1 MAQVDGALQ
10 AVGLRTQPRPAN
22 LKRRGQE
29 GLHARESRMP
39 RIVIVGGGFAGLN
52 AAKKLCD
59 RRPFEVT
66 LIDKENHHVFQ
77 PLLYQVATAA
87 LSAEDIATP
96 LRHVLGPCGNLHVVQ
111 ARAHRIDLGR
121 RCVVTDAGE
130 YQYDALL
137 LACGVENAYF
147 GHPAWEEH
155 APGLKNLAQAE
166 EIRARLLGAFERA
179 ERSADPREQARALTC
194 LIIGGGP
201 TGVELAGAI
210 AEIAR
215 HTLANEF
222 RQIDP
227 RRTRIQLIEA
237 GPRLLAGFAPRM
249 SERTRRDLERL
260 GVEVRLK
267 TRVREVGRDHVECE
281 DGTRIEAA
289 VILWTA
295 GVQGVPLA
303 ATLGVPLDDMGR
315 VYVAEDCTIPGHPEV
330 FVAGDLA
337 HFMDRGEVLGL
348 VANVAAQQGRYFA
361 RTVRGDFEG
370 RSRKPFHYFDKGR
383 MATIG
388 RGSAICEVGPVR
400 FGGFPAWLIWL
411 GIHIFYLVGL
421 RNRLFVF
428 LQWAWAYL
436 FHRRGARVVVNPQWR
451 TTPAERRSDSAASD
465 SKA

>member
-1 MAQVDGALQ
+1 M
-10 AVGLRTQPRPAN
+10 R
-22 LKRRGQE
+22 
-29 GLHARESRMP
+29 

-59 RRPFEVT
+59 RRRFEVT
-66 LIDKENHHVFQ
+66 LVDKENHHVFQ

-96 LRHVLGPCGNLHVVQ
+96 LRHVLGRCRNLHVVQ
-111 ARAHRIDLGR
+111 ARARRVDLER

-137 LACGVENAYF
+137 LACGVQNAYF
-147 GHPAWEEH
+147 GHPTWEEH

-179 ERSADPREQARALTC
+179 ERSTDPREQIRALAC
-194 LIIGGGP
+194 VIVGGGP

-222 RQIDP
+222 RHIDP

-237 GPRLLAGFAPRM
+237 GPRLLADFAPRL

-260 GVEVRLK
+260 GVEVRLN
-267 TRVREVGRDHVECE
+267 TRVREVGPDRLECE
-281 DGTRIEAA
+281 DGSTIEAT
-289 VILWTA
+289 VILWAA
-295 GVQGVPLA
+295 GVYGVPIA

-315 VYVAEDCTIPGHPEV
+315 VFVAEDCTIPGHPEV

-337 HFMDRGEVLGL
+337 HFVDRGEVLGL

-361 RTVRGDFEG
+361 RTVRGDLDG

-388 RGSAICEVGPVR
+388 RGRAICEVGPVR

-428 LQWAWAYL
+428 MQWAWAYL

-451 TTPAERRSDSAASD
+451 TKAAEPAPDSAAVD
-465 SKA
+465 RKA